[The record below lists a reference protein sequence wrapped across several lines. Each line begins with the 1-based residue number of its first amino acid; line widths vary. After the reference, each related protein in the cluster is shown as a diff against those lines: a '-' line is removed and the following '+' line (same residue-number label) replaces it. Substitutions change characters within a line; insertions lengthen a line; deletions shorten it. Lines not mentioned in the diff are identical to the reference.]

1 MTTDMAADFE
11 TKRLTFREI
20 DLSDTE
26 EIVAWRSEPS
36 VYRYFKQPR
45 RLTAEEHIRWYRER
59 YLHDPSR
66 CDFMCLEKSSG
77 RKAGVF
83 GLIRDGADAEVN
95 YLIAPEARR
104 KGYASEGVAGL
115 CGLAAGYWHVE
126 RIIATVHRDNTAS
139 LRLAERLGFRQTDV
153 RGDFVVCTKTLQ

>member
-11 TKRLTFREI
+11 TERLTFREI

-45 RLTAEEHIRWYRER
+45 RLNAEEHIRWYKEH
-59 YLHDPSR
+59 YLHDPCR
-66 CDFMCLEKSSG
+66 CDFMCFEKSSG

-95 YLIAPEARR
+95 YLIAPEA
-104 KGYASEGVAGL
+104 VAGL
-115 CGLAAGYWHVE
+115 CGLAAGRWHVE
-126 RIIATVHRDNTAS
+126 RIIATIHRDNTAS